1 MIQIE
6 NGTWNLG
13 EYAREVRAS
22 RQRSA
27 MAINRFISIM
37 HGNPKT
43 SKAAF
48 KA

>member
-13 EYAREVRAS
+13 EYARDVRAS

-27 MAINRFISIM
+27 MAISRFTSIM
-37 HGNPKT
+37 HRNPEA

>member
-6 NGTWNLG
+6 NGAWNLG
-13 EYAREVRAS
+13 EYARDVRAS
-22 RQRSA
+22 HRHSA
-27 MAINRFISIM
+27 MAISRFISIM
-37 HGNPKT
+37 HGNPEA